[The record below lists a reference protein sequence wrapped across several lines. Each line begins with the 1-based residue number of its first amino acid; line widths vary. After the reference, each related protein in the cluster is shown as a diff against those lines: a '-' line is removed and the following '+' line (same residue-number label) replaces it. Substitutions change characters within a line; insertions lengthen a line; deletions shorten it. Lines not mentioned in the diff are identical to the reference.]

1 MKKLLYLVF
10 LLSLSTVT
18 FSSCT
23 EEEVKPQTEGSNLGG
38 SPIKE

>member
-1 MKKLLYLVF
+1 MKKLFYLVI
-10 LLSLSTVT
+10 LLTLSAAT

-23 EEEVKPQTEGSNLGG
+23 EEEVKPQTEGSNAGG